1 MLSTILKFLSG
12 DVIETVAGIFKD
24 YSDKKI
30 TKEEL
35 KFKLQTFEAQNE
47 QDLRLAQ
54 IEVNKAA
61 AQSDSMFVAGARP
74 FILWVCGLGFCVNF
88 LISPIGT
95 FFANLAGY
103 PDIVFPQADLNIMLP
118 VLMGLLGIG
127 GLRTYEKVKG
137 VAREKL

>member
-74 FILWVCGLGFCVNF
+74 FILWVCGLGFAMNF
-88 LISPIGT
+88 LIAPIGT
-95 FFANLAGY
+95 FLSSLAGY
-103 PDIVFPQADLNIMLP
+103 PEIVFPQADLNIMLP